1 MMSFCFRRMEPALS
15 SPGIERTA
23 LRLTGFIL
31 FLLLSVCRP
40 AWGAE
45 TPVAPSAEPHG
56 GGVVFVTSNDWH
68 TGIVIARADLPDGAI
83 PETADFS
90 NAAYFEFAWGDAD
103 YYPARDPGLFMAL
116 GAAFPGPALVH
127 LSGLPAH
134 PSVVFPTVEWVAV
147 RVTGE
152 GMARLI
158 AYLHDSFARA
168 GAVRVSP
175 TGPGLYAFSLF
186 YPATGE
192 FHLFNTC
199 NSWTA
204 RGLAAAGLAVDASGV
219 QSAEDVMELVRPL
232 QAVPEMAR

>member
-1 MMSFCFRRMEPALS
+1 MCW
-15 SPGIERTA
+15 G
-23 LRLTGFIL
+23 
-31 FLLLSVCRP
+31 

-45 TPVAPSAEPHG
+45 PRAGQFGAEDG
-56 GGVVFVTSNDWH
+56 GIVFVTSNDWH
-68 TGIVIARADLPDGAI
+68 TGIVIARTDLPYGAI
-83 PETADFS
+83 PETADFP

-103 YYPARDPGLFMAL
+103 YYPARDPGLFAAL
-116 GAAFPGPALVH
+116 GAALPGPALVH

-134 PSVVFPTVEWVAV
+134 PSIVFPTVEWVAV

-158 AYLHDSFARA
+158 AYLNDSFARA
-168 GAVRVSP
+168 GAARASAS
-175 TGPGLYAFSLF
+175 GPGLYGFSLF

-204 RGLAAAGLAVDASGV
+204 RGLAAAGLAIDPAGV

-232 QAVPEMAR
+232 RAVPEAAR